1 MPMFVDFARAFFPS
15 NQIDFDFPTSFYG
28 ASSQT
33 LSEEPP
39 SINNIQVLSS
49 MHSKYIK
56 RKSSP
61 ATCNHYAAL
70 LTSAC
75 LDLMSRFWSLLI
87 RFFREIRGSC
97 WFLYQFLQGGSRE
110 EFSRVS
116 GRCDDVERRKP
127 NRQDPDPPRLT
138 SSCR

>member
-15 NQIDFDFPTSFYG
+15 NQIAFDFPTSFYG
-28 ASSQT
+28 ASSQN

-49 MHSKYIK
+49 MYSKYIK

-97 WFLYQFLQGGSRE
+97 AGSYTNFCKVAPERNSH
-110 EFSRVS
+110 EFPVGATTSN
-116 GRCDDVERRKP
+116 VENQIDKI
-127 NRQDPDPPRLT
+127 QILPD
-138 SSCR
+138 